1 MISQKAKEIT
11 PFIVMEVLEKAAEME
26 RRGISVIHLEV
37 GEPDFDVPKC
47 VSAAVQ
53 NAFNE
58 GRTHYTHSLGDPE
71 LRDEIAKRYV
81 NEYGVTVFPC
91 LLYTSDAADE

>member
-1 MISQKAKEIT
+1 MITKKVAEIS
-11 PFIVMEVLEKAAEME
+11 PFIVMEVLEKAASME
-26 RRGISVIHLEV
+26 QKGIHVIHLEV

-53 NAFNE
+53 NAFKN

-71 LRDEIAKRYV
+71 
-81 NEYGVTVFPC
+81 
-91 LLYTSDAADE
+91 